1 MTIVLK
7 RVPGLCAVAAAAAL
21 VLVGCATAAP
31 ESTPTAASSAGSSAA
46 TAAPTTTPAT
56 DPADPATWVIDFGH
70 VGPLAVGA
78 ALDGVAPLMTA
89 FTETTQE
96 ACPWVTAYDAAGLPS
111 VWLPDP
117 SSTGSIEQVVLQAW
131 GDPSAV
137 GTDALRTDA
146 GIGVGS
152 TLDELRA
159 AYPNLTEQ
167 AGKYAPFYAIDDGQG
182 QWINFGA
189 NQSGVVDT
197 IVLRGEAKI
206 DSEYCG

>member
-7 RVPGLCAVAAAAAL
+7 RLPRLCTVVASTAV

-31 ESTPTAASSAGSSAA
+31 ESTPTAVSSSGS
-46 TAAPTTTPAT
+46 TAVTAVPTTPAA
-56 DPADPATWVIDFGH
+56 DPADPATWVVDFGH
-70 VGPLAVGA
+70 AGPIAVGA

-89 FTETTQE
+89 FTDATQE

-131 GDPSAV
+131 GDPTTV
-137 GTDALRTDA
+137 GTDALRTEA

-159 AYPNLTEQ
+159 AYPDLTEQ
-167 AGKYAPFYAIDDGQG
+167 SGKYAPFYAIEDEQG
-182 QWINFGA
+182 RWINFGV
-189 NQSGVVDT
+189 NRSGVVDT